1 MLSMMRSGWLAYKT
15 WAMESGRH
23 EGRWEP
29 SWGLSRS
36 SREMDFLVSSQ
47 SSWKKHWSLALD
59 IEACWVVSTWA
70 GWLWW
75 GLDPCTSTRLQ
86 GHLSGAHPKAPP
98 LTLLGPVTFRNLHP
112 KL

>member
-1 MLSMMRSGWLAYKT
+1 MMRSGWLAYKT
-15 WAMESGRH
+15 WTMESGRH

-59 IEACWVVSTWA
+59 I
-70 GWLWW
+70 
-75 GLDPCTSTRLQ
+75 
-86 GHLSGAHPKAPP
+86 
-98 LTLLGPVTFRNLHP
+98 
-112 KL
+112 